1 MKGIFKGN
9 KVKMLDFW
17 FTIGLALILLLIT
30 VICYKD
36 EVEEFIMSMFLTI
49 IEIIVKQ
56 VIIRSGLIIFMV
68 TMVSDDFD
76 VLGLKPR
83 YWIYITAA
91 TIFFLVLSFGM
102 LTTIVWNWDWFDV
115 QEQIE
120 EVEEAIEEDIEE
132 VEDAIDDVVEDI
144 EDVVEDV
151 EEHFDETTEE
161 EGAVNRQN
169 AKSTEKVDFEKEQAL
184 IDYSFLD
191 DLF

>member
-1 MKGIFKGN
+1 
-9 KVKMLDFW
+9 
-17 FTIGLALILLLIT
+17 
-30 VICYKD
+30 
-36 EVEEFIMSMFLTI
+36 MSMFLQI

-151 EEHFDETTEE
+151 EEHFDETE
-161 EGAVNRQN
+161 EGHENRQN
-169 AKSTEKVDFEKEQAL
+169 TKSKEEVDFEKEQAL